1 MSARPWPKDA
11 RARIAIAT
19 NNGDIGGGEV
29 MLLHIATA
37 LRELGVEPIVVGP
50 SEPGDIVRAAE
61 AQGFET
67 VELRAVGRRA
77 YMAALAAWRLRHPR
91 LPLWCNGLVPTLATA
106 GMGPRIAHLHIIPTG
121 VHRVARALGRV
132 SATVTLVP
140 SDFMGRE
147 LDGVQVLENWT
158 EDLPLLESRCRSGD
172 AVRIGFL
179 GRLTRDKGVD
189 VLARAMQEVIAG
201 SEHDVTLVLA
211 GEPRFASAGVEE
223 AITRALAPIEDHVE
237 RIGWVDR
244 EKFFADID
252 LAVFPST
259 WPEPFGL
266 VAAEAMAQGVPF
278 VVSDAGA
285 LPEVVGP
292 QHPWIARAGD
302 PSSLARTILDALDAD
317 EPRRGSVVRGARERW
332 ESEFSPRAGTERV
345 AALLQDLAGRR

>member
-1 MSARPWPKDA
+1 MSPRPWSTDTRP
-11 RARIAIAT
+11 RIAIAT

-37 LRELGVEPIVVGP
+37 LRELGIEPIVVGP

-91 LPLWCNGLVPTLATA
+91 LPLWCNGLVPTLATV

-132 SATVTLVP
+132 GATVTLVP

-147 LDGVQVLENWT
+147 LAGVHVLENWT
-158 EDLPLLESRCRSGD
+158 GDLPLL
-172 AVRIGFL
+172 
-179 GRLTRDKGVD
+179 
-189 VLARAMQEVIAG
+189 
-201 SEHDVTLVLA
+201 
-211 GEPRFASAGVEE
+211 
-223 AITRALAPIEDHVE
+223 
-237 RIGWVDR
+237 
-244 EKFFADID
+244 ADID
-252 LAVFPST
+252 LAVFPSVQ
-259 WPEPFGL
+259 PESFGL

-292 QHPWIARAGD
+292 EHPWIARAGD

-317 EPRRGSVVRGARERW
+317 EPRRGSVVRKARERW